1 MTLRFYFSLLPP
13 PPGGQTQ
20 PKNSPRIATR
30 LGEKKIYNC
39 PLVFESGFCLSSN
52 SFLWGKWEFWEQ
64 MQLSIM
70 DLEDRV
76 MRWEIY
82 EEEEKITHRLLWA
95 PENPSLERGERET
108 IN

>member
-1 MTLRFYFSLLPP
+1 
-13 PPGGQTQ
+13 
-20 PKNSPRIATR
+20 
-30 LGEKKIYNC
+30 
-39 PLVFESGFCLSSN
+39 
-52 SFLWGKWEFWEQ
+52 

-95 PENPSLERGERET
+95 PENPSLERGERERRLT
-108 IN
+108 IGRDGIFIL

>member
-1 MTLRFYFSLLPP
+1 
-13 PPGGQTQ
+13 
-20 PKNSPRIATR
+20 
-30 LGEKKIYNC
+30 
-39 PLVFESGFCLSSN
+39 
-52 SFLWGKWEFWEQ
+52 